1 MILLMLGCGE
11 TLDSSN
17 VGDSDESAVDD
28 GLLPPVVD
36 GDADEFYADG
46 RVQSVDIELSSEAI
60 ASLAGDPRTW
70 VEGVFV
76 YEGLRYGPVGVRIK
90 GESSYRSIDEKPSLK
105 VKFSEYQEDGRF
117 MGMRRLVFNNMVSDA
132 SMLRERVAY
141 RFFRERGVP
150 SPRCNHA
157 VVSING
163 EPYGLYSNVENTDEE
178 LLGGW
183 FDDAE
188 GSMWEIHDADF
199 QEGLLEGFELE
210 EGEDDR
216 SQIEA
221 LTAVMA
227 TPEGPA
233 KMFDYVDEDAW
244 WLYFATM
251 AYVGNLDGYPFSEP
265 GDDAHLYLDPASSRF
280 NFIPHGLDETFLDD
294 ASVEYVMHG
303 ILATACL
310 EDASC
315 KATWREN
322 LVLAI
327 ADADAAAMPD
337 WVDTITAEIDAD
349 GRADPRKEYDDAAV
363 DEARAYVKTFMDLRS
378 ADLEDQLSWD

>member
-11 TLDSSN
+11 SLDTAAP
-17 VGDSDESAVDD
+17 GDSAATSAD
-28 GLLPPVVD
+28 LLPPVVE
-36 GDADEFYADG
+36 GDADGFYADG
-46 RVQSVDIELSSEAI
+46 TIQRVDIELSAEAI
-60 ASLAGDPRTW
+60 AALEADPRTW
-70 VEGVFV
+70 VEGVFA
-76 YEGLRYGPVGVRIK
+76 YEGQRYGPVGVRIK

-105 VKFSEYQEDGRF
+105 VKFSEYQADGRF
-117 MGMRRLVFNNMVSDA
+117 MGMRRLVFNNMVSDP

-141 RFFRERGVP
+141 RFFRQRGVP
-150 SPRCNHA
+150 APRCNHA
-157 VVSING
+157 VLSVNG

-199 QEGLLEGFELE
+199 QEGLLDGFEIE

-227 TPEGPA
+227 TIEGPA
-233 KMFDYVDEDAW
+233 RMFDYVDEPAW

-265 GDDAHLYLDPASSRF
+265 GDDAHLYLDPGTGLF

-303 ILATACL
+303 ILATACI
-310 EDASC
+310 EDSAC
-315 KATWREN
+315 KATWREH
-322 LVLAI
+322 LAVAI
-327 ADADAAAMPD
+327 ADADAAAMQA
-337 WVDTITAEIDAD
+337 WVDEIAAEIDAEGD
-349 GRADPRKEYDDAAV
+349 ADPRKEYTDAEV
-363 DEARAYVKTFMDLRS
+363 DEARDYVKMFMDLRS
-378 ADLEDQLSWD
+378 ADLEEQMTWD